1 MILSEETFLLYAAK
15 FYDNP
20 QCTSMEEFEEDLKRF
35 QYLKRLFNRYENT
48 GELRERL
55 ILNHII
61 ILYNCF
67 ALKTTDMLFFKLKG
81 QEMFL
86 MPFLVKLNYVSENIS
101 YENKIIKSS
110 DIPMDPLIVD
120 KLRKI

>member
-86 MPFLVKLNYVSENIS
+86 MPFLVKLNYIAENIS
-101 YENKIIKSS
+101 YENKIMKSS

>member
-86 MPFLVKLNYVSENIS
+86 MPFLVKLNYVAENIS
-101 YENKIIKSS
+101 YENKIMKSS